1 MSITALK
8 SNTIGI
14 RHAYCRSLTVKISPM
29 ITPNINTPII
39 IRYLEH
45 FFKCAFS
52 LSVTAWYNCSEK
64 PTKQAAFPQYKY
76 PQAKAKYA
84 QLAKTLGLKGNNDDE
99 LFNSLIEA
107 IEELKKE
114 VEVPA
119 SIKDAGVKE
128 EDFLASL
135 DEMSE
140 KAFDDQC
147 TGCNP
152 RYPLISE
159 IKDLYLKCYYGK

>member
-1 MSITALK
+1 MAELVHNKIIDGISDYHTDLK
-8 SNTIGI
+8 DG
-14 RHAYCRSLTVKISPM
+14 VKITITLKKDANPQVVLNNLYKHTNFQITYGITFLM
-29 ITPNINTPII
+29 IDDMTP
-39 IRYLEH
+39 
-45 FFKCAFS
+45 
-52 LSVTAWYNCSEK
+52 
-64 PTKQAAFPQYKY
+64 
-76 PQAKAKYA
+76 
-84 QLAKTLGLKGNNDDE
+84 KTLGLKGNNDDE